1 MMGQVEQM
9 KRDML
14 RLAATDPDGFGEVL
28 SDLVQ
33 RVETLEA
40 DATRRG
46 SQARPFL
53 PSTLTVA
60 GPKPQVVLGIRE
72 AQAAARRAAHDQW
85 RAIHPLTKILR
96 VAVTSCRART
106 WGQRSGAT
114 LYHVEGYVRTV
125 TGRATWDADVSP
137 QDGTVVGITIR

>member
-1 MMGQVEQM
+1 M
-9 KRDML
+9 
-14 RLAATDPDGFGEVL
+14 
-28 SDLVQ
+28 Q

-40 DATRRG
+40 GTTRRE
-46 SQARPFL
+46 SQARPLL
-53 PSTLTVA
+53 PPTLTVA
-60 GPKPQVVLGIRE
+60 APKPQVGLGVRE
-72 AQAAARRAAHDQW
+72 AQAVAKRAAHDQW

-114 LYHVEGYVRTV
+114 LYHVGGYVRTV